1 MNYSQII
8 SFLPADLYEF
18 ALNDLDTQE
27 DIISQK
33 LDNDEILDLVYLNY
47 QLSTTALEKKKITM
61 SIANKTLQAVKLQ
74 AAKQ

>member
-1 MNYSQII
+1 MTYSEII
-8 SFLPADLYEF
+8 SFLPVDLYEF

-61 SIANKTLQAVKLQ
+61 SIANKTLQAVKLH